1 MRTSNKEAI
10 CLKTANLSLKNTYF
24 VHLVVLTARQHENAL
39 FHVLWSMFTNK
50 GQQNFLQTLSKIG
63 HDS

>member
-10 CLKTANLSLKNTYF
+10 CLKTANLSLKNIYF
-24 VHLVVLTARQHENAL
+24 VHLVVLTARQPENAL

-50 GQQNFLQTLSKIG
+50 GQQNFLQSLSKVG